1 MILLN
6 TISLDNQINCY
17 PCPIKFLII
26 FKMMLSLMPVLFW
39 GLIFIIFYAY
49 IGYGVLLFLIVKL
62 KRSIH
67 HSTSPST
74 KESDLPT
81 VVFIVAA
88 YNEEDYI
95 EEKIKNCLQFDYPKE
110 KIAFWF
116 VTDGSTDNTPSLVE
130 QYPTLPGQTIR
141 LFHSPARKGKIAAVE
156 RVMAFVNAEI
166 TIFTDANTDVNPSAI
181 RNIVRHY
188 ADPKVGAVAGEKRIA
203 LGKTGDATS
212 AGEGIYWKYES
223 LLKKWDS
230 ELYST
235 IGAAG
240 ELFSIRTE
248 QYRHVPQDT
257 LIEDFVMTMG
267 IAMRGYKIVYEPDA
281 YAVESSS
288 ASIEE
293 ELKRKIRIAA
303 GALQATWRLSALLN
317 PFNYGI
323 LTFQYISHRVLRW
336 TVAPLALP
344 ILFFLNIYLAFNGSP
359 IYKVI
364 LVSQICFYF
373 FSILGYVFERKQLK
387 IKAFF
392 VPYYFCMMNYAMY
405 RGFFRLLGG
414 RQSVVWEKAKRAA

>member
-1 MILLN
+1 MIPSYVPF
-6 TISLDNQINCY
+6 IY
-17 PCPIKFLII
+17 
-26 FKMMLSLMPVLFW
+26 W
-39 GLIFIIFYAY
+39 GLIFIVFYAY
-49 IGYGVLLFLIVKL
+49 VGYGMILFLIVNI
-62 KRSIH
+62 KRRNRVA
-67 HSTSPST
+67 STPLFR
-74 KESDLPT
+74 ESDFPH

-88 YNEEDYI
+88 YNEQDYI
-95 EEKIKNCLQFDYPKE
+95 LDKIKNCLQFDYPNE

-116 VTDGSTDNTPSLVE
+116 VTDGSTDNTPTLIE
-130 QYPTLPGQTIR
+130 HYPTPLGQIIK
-141 LFHSPARKGKIAAVE
+141 LFHSPERKGKIAAIE
-156 RVMAFVNAEI
+156 RVMAFVEAEI
-166 TIFTDANTDVNPSAI
+166 TIFTDANTDVNPAAI

-203 LGKTGDATS
+203 LGETDNASG

-223 LLKKWDS
+223 LLKEWDS

-248 QYRHVPQDT
+248 QYRQVPQDT

-267 IAMRGYKIVYEPDA
+267 IAMRGYRIVYEPGA

-288 ASIEE
+288 ASISE

-303 GALQATWRLSALLN
+303 GALQATWRLRSLLN
-317 PFNYGI
+317 PFKYGV

-336 TVAPLALP
+336 TIAPLALP
-344 ILFFLNIYLAFNGSP
+344 ILVILNVYLAISSSL
-359 IYKVI
+359 IYDT
-364 LVSQICFYF
+364 LLGCQISFYF
-373 FSILGYVFERKQLK
+373 FAFLGYIFERKELK

-392 VPYYFCMMNYAMY
+392 VPYYFCVMNYAMY

>member
-1 MILLN
+1 MNLS
-6 TISLDNQINCY
+6 SLPY
-17 PCPIKFLII
+17 
-26 FKMMLSLMPVLFW
+26 LFW
-39 GLIFIIFYAY
+39 GLLFIVFYAY
-49 IGYGVLLFLIVKL
+49 LGYGVCLFILVKI
-62 KRSIH
+62 KRCFQ
-67 HSTSPST
+67 HSALPSYD
-74 KESDLPT
+74 ESNMPD

-110 KIAFWF
+110 KIEFWF
-116 VTDGSTDNTPSLVE
+116 VTDGSSDRTALLVE
-130 QYPTLPGQTIR
+130 KFPILPGQTVK

-156 RVMAFVNAEI
+156 RVMAFVQAPI
-166 TIFTDANTDVNPSAI
+166 TIFTDANTDVNAQAI
-181 RNIVRHY
+181 KNIVRHY

-203 LGKTGDATS
+203 LGETGDATG

-248 QYRHVPQDT
+248 LYHHVPPDT

-288 ASIEE
+288 ASISE

-303 GALQATWRLSALLN
+303 GALQATLRLRGLLN
-317 PFNYGI
+317 PFRYGV

-336 TVAPLALP
+336 TLAPLALP
-344 ILFFLNIYLAFNGSP
+344 IIFLLNIYLASNGH
-359 IYKVI
+359 IVYKTLMVC
-364 LVSQICFYF
+364 QICFYLF
-373 FSILGYVFERKQLK
+373 AMLGYIFERKQLK

-405 RGFFRLLGG
+405 RGFFRLAGG